1 MSSATA
7 GLASRREQ
15 RKARTRA
22 AILEAASEL
31 FQSQGYEE
39 TSIVQLANRADT
51 GVGTVYGH
59 FPSKEA
65 ILHEVLRIRSEEAV
79 GAYFAS
85 IERGT
90 PAVER
95 VTAALG
101 TFARFIRENRPIILA
116 AVRLA
121 DRDGDDGRDAGTWLC
136 QNLHEM
142 MTEGIRRGQVADLPL
157 DATARMLVGTYTM
170 ALLGVGIWAGRE
182 DDPRTVAELEAIT
195 RRLLTP
201 C

>member
-1 MSSATA
+1 MSTA
-7 GLASRREQ
+7 AASLSSRREQ

-31 FQSQGYEE
+31 FQSQGYED
-39 TSIVQLANRADT
+39 TPIVQLANRADT

-65 ILHEVLRIRSEEAV
+65 ILHEVLRIRSEAAV
-79 GAYFAS
+79 KEYFAS

-90 PAVER
+90 PAVDR
-95 VTAALG
+95 VCAALR

-116 AVRLA
+116 AMRVA
-121 DRDGDDGRDAGTWLC
+121 DREGDDGHDAGAWLC
-136 QNLHEM
+136 QNITEM
-142 MTEGIRRGQVADLPL
+142 MTEGIRRGQVVELPL

-170 ALLGVGIWAGRE
+170 ALLGVGTWAGRE
-182 DDPRTVAELEAIT
+182 DDPETVEELEAIT